1 MNNYVIETWFPTT
14 IFVEDSLLLD
24 NLFEIESSVKN
35 IKREYGVIRGSI
47 QSVDSSHK
55 TYDQLHTLPQFQLL
69 CNTIIDRA
77 RIYAKELGYVERYSK
92 LQFDNMWFNISN
104 EGDYLFPHTHSDS
117 VISGAFYIKAP
128 NTAKIKIFSDCK
140 KMITPPEDTS
150 NPLSFEYASYD
161 CIPGRLLLFKSDT
174 LHGTEK
180 QPVGEKIVVSF
191 NCNFRPY

>member
-1 MNNYVIETWFPTT
+1 MDNYVIETWFPTT
-14 IFVEDSLLLD
+14 IFVEDNVLLD
-24 NLFEIESSVKN
+24 SLYYLESSVRSLKQ
-35 IKREYGVIRGSI
+35 EHGVLRGTI
-47 QSVDSSHK
+47 QAVESSHK
-55 TYDQLHTLPQFQLL
+55 TFDQLHTLEEFHLL
-69 CNTIIDRA
+69 SETILNRA
-77 RIYAKELGYVERYSK
+77 KIYAKALGYTHRCNNLK
-92 LQFDNMWFNISN
+92 IDNMWFNISTEN
-104 EGDYLFPHTHSDS
+104 DYLFPHTHSDS
-117 VISGAFYIKAP
+117 VISGAFYVKAP

-180 QPVGEKIVVSF
+180 QPVGEKIVISF